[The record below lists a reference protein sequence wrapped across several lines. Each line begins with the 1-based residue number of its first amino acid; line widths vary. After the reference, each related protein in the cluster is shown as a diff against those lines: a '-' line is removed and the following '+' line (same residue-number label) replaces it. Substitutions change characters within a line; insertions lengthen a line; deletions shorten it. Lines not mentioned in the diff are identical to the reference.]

1 MMNSVNSGRRYSLL
15 QAPKAVPEPEDD
27 IVEFGYS
34 RKDVIFLCT
43 QQLVGGYATYYGL
56 QKFAGL
62 DPIEAGNYVQVIFV
76 FVLCVAW
83 CGSYLF
89 RVGTKNMTYTQQL
102 KDYEEAVME
111 KRLAE
116 MSDTEIEEILSSGK
130 TPEEIYR
137 EEKKA

>member
-1 MMNSVNSGRRYSLL
+1 MNSVNSGSRLKVL
-15 QAPKAVPEPEDD
+15 KAVPEPKDD

-43 QQLVGGYATYYGL
+43 LPLVGGYATYYGL
-56 QKFAGL
+56 QKFGGL
-62 DPIEAGNYVQVIFV
+62 NPIEAGNYVQVIFV
-76 FVLCVAW
+76 FLLCVAW